1 MSFIF
6 QRQILEDFFVEK
18 ALFSARS
25 VHVYLQILF
34 CPLDKIRS
42 FFDLMETNSYLTAVE
57 QYNLHWG
64 KTQRNTKRENVA
76 WRREMGEKD
85 RRQTNDVGWRAVIS
99 SERVGIVR

>member
-34 CPLDKIRS
+34 CPLDKIRN

-57 QYNLHWG
+57 QYNLHLG
-64 KTQRNTKRENVA
+64 KTQRNTKRQYATQYEPTSQYTHKPNTTA
-76 WRREMGEKD
+76 YNKAKHS
-85 RRQTNDVGWRAVIS
+85 TK
-99 SERVGIVR
+99 